1 MSDMYMLSDLHCHIL
16 PGIDDGARDEN
27 MSGALLASEKAQSVR
42 QIIFTPHFYADRM
55 EPGAFTE
62 ARDQAFGRMKETMD
76 DLGLSAMRGAE
87 VRMQEKL
94 LGMDLTSLRMG
105 DTHYL
110 LLEWPF
116 SSYPFWGE
124 DIVYKL
130 LDAGIRPVFAHI
142 ERYEYFF
149 RNEENLEY
157 FRNLGCLFQVNA
169 DTVLNPKQQSQV
181 LHLIR
186 DGYLHIV
193 ASDAHNT
200 GGRPSNLKKALD
212 CISEHLGERA
222 ALWLNTNADQIFH
235 DREVKILSRDFV
247 NRIKKGN

>member
-1 MSDMYMLSDLHCHIL
+1 MYMLSDLHCHIL
-16 PGIDDGARDEN
+16 PGVDDGARDEN
-27 MSGALLASEKAQSVR
+27 MSGALLASEEAQSVR

-62 ARDQAFGRMKETMD
+62 ARDQAFGRMKETID
-76 DLGLSAMRGAE
+76 TLGLSAMRGAE

-94 LGMDLTSLRMG
+94 LSMDLSGLRMG
-105 DTHYL
+105 DTQYL
-110 LLEWPF
+110 LL
-116 SSYPFWGE
+116 
-124 DIVYKL
+124 D
-130 LDAGIRPVFAHI
+130 

-181 LHLIR
+181 FHLIR

-222 ALWLNTNADQIFH
+222 ALWLNTNADQIFR
-235 DREVKILSRDFV
+235 DRKVEILTRDLV
-247 NRIKKGN
+247 NSIKKGC

>member
-1 MSDMYMLSDLHCHIL
+1 MYMLSDLHCHIL
-16 PGIDDGARDEN
+16 PGIDDGARDDN
-27 MSGALLASEKAQSVR
+27 MSGALLASEEAQSVR

-55 EPGAFTE
+55 EPEAFTE
-62 ARDQAFGRMKETMD
+62 ARDQAFGRMKGTID
-76 DLGLSAMRGAE
+76 ALGLSAMKGAE

-94 LGMDLTSLRMG
+94 LSMDLSGLRMG
-105 DTHYL
+105 NTHYI

-124 DIVYKL
+124 VIVYKL
-130 LDAGIRPVFAHI
+130 LDAGIRPLFAHI

-169 DTVLNPKQQSQV
+169 DTVLNPKQ
-181 LHLIR
+181 IK

-200 GGRPSNLKKALD
+200 GGRPSNLKKAMD
-212 CISEHLGERA
+212 CISAHLGEEATR
-222 ALWLNTNADQIFH
+222 WLNRNADDLFH
-235 DREVKILSRDFV
+235 DREVKILTRDFV
-247 NRIKKGN
+247 NSIKNRN

>member
-1 MSDMYMLSDLHCHIL
+1 MYMLSDLHCHIL
-16 PGIDDGARDEN
+16 PGIDDGARDDI
-27 MSGALLASEKAQSVR
+27 MSGALLASEEAQSVK
-42 QIIFTPHFYADRM
+42 QIIFTPHYYADRM
-55 EPGAFTE
+55 EPGTFMQS
-62 ARDQAFGRMKETMD
+62 RDQAFERMKETIGT
-76 DLGLSAMRGAE
+76 LGLSAMKGAE

-94 LGMDLTSLRMG
+94 LAMDLSGLRMG
-105 DTHYL
+105 DTHYF

-124 DIVYKL
+124 DIVFKL
-130 LDAGIRPVFAHI
+130 LDAGIRPLFAHI

-169 DTVLNPKQQSQV
+169 DTVLNPRQQSQV
-181 LHLIR
+181 FHLIR

-200 GGRPSNLKKALD
+200 GGRPSNLKKAMD
-212 CISEHLGERA
+212 CISDNLGEETA
-222 ALWLNTNADQIFH
+222 GWLNRNADDIFH
-235 DREVKILSRDFV
+235 DREVKILTRDFV
-247 NRIKKGN
+247 NSIKNRN

>member
-1 MSDMYMLSDLHCHIL
+1 MYMLSDLHCHIL
-16 PGIDDGARDEN
+16 PGIDDGARDES
-27 MSGALLASEKAQSVR
+27 MSGALLASEEAQSVR
-42 QIIFTPHFYADRM
+42 QIIFTPHFYADRVRP
-55 EPGAFTE
+55 EVFIR
-62 ARDQAFGRMKETMD
+62 ARDRAFGCMKATID
-76 DLGLSAMRGAE
+76 GLGLSAMKGAE

-94 LGMDLTSLRMG
+94 LGMDLSGLRLG

-116 SSYPFWGE
+116 TSYPFWGE
-124 DIVYKL
+124 DLVYQL
-130 LDAGIRPVFAHI
+130 LDTGIRPVFAHI
-142 ERYEYFF
+142 ERYEFFF

-181 LHLIR
+181 FHLIR

-212 CISEHLGERA
+212 CISEHMGE
-222 ALWLNTNADQIFH
+222 NTARWMNENADHIFN
-235 DREVKILSRDFV
+235 DREVEILTRDLV
-247 NRIKKGN
+247 NSIKKGS